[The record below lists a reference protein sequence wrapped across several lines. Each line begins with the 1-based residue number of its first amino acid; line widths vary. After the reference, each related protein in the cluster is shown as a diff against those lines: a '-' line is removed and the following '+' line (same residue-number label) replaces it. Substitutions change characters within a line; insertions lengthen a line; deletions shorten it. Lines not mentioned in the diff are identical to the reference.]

1 MINDY
6 YRQADDGVR
15 NEPSGEAEP
24 DPQVVSDRLMA
35 NISSYS
41 ASTSSGQPREQI
53 NEGIDEGR
61 TGGMPDLGID
71 EGRTMPPDLPPLQEL
86 IWRRLRRR
94 ADAAA
99 ATAGADYTP
108 RVSRRDC
115 FVVVVTC
122 CFSGLHY

>member
-1 MINDY
+1 M
-6 YRQADDGVR
+6 R

-24 DPQVVSDRLMA
+24 DPQAVSDRLMA

-41 ASTSSGQPREQI
+41 ASTSSGQPREQA

-71 EGRTMPPDLPPLQEL
+71 EGRTMPADLPPLQEL

-99 ATAGADYTP
+99 AAGGADYTP
-108 RVSRRDC
+108 RVSSRD
-115 FVVVVTC
+115 FFVVVVVTC
-122 CFSGLHY
+122 FSG